1 MRIRLRGFAILGL
14 AVEAAIAR
22 PPGPPDTPRPPG
34 PPGPPVP
41 PDSDHLP
48 PFSTFSNRVIY
59 TPPKGGRAVYP
70 RVAELSDGTLLVT
83 ASVSGVVGPDN
94 LPAFPIFESK
104 DGGVTYQW
112 ISNLTDQVNGW
123 GMSAQPALLELRQP
137 LGGFKPGTVLASG
150 NSWSDKGTRIDLYAS
165 TDKGRTWE
173 FVSHAAEGGRPNTTN
188 GATPV
193 WEPFLLTYDDE
204 LIVYYSDQRDP
215 RHGQKLAHQ
224 TSRDLKHWG
233 PVVND
238 VVYDEYLARP
248 GMTVVAYIPPIKKWI
263 LVYERP
269 IGNSS
274 SHGVNYPVH
283 YRLADDPRKF
293 DAAEPIPIVIETR
306 ERTTVAPNA
315 SPYVVWSPVGGPK
328 GTIIVS
334 DADRSWLCLNT
345 AAGDPDKWQIREC
358 GQPEAYSRALHVFE
372 KRPDR
377 LMVLGGDTFDG
388 NGVGALT
395 DSVLDMNKFL
405 QGGYS
410 APGQPL

>member
-1 MRIRLRGFAILGL
+1 MCATLRLSALIGL
-14 AVEAAIAR
+14 AARAAVALS
-22 PPGPPDTPRPPG
+22 PGPPG
-34 PPGPPVP
+34 PPGPPGHGP
-41 PDSDHLP
+41 PDPKNPP

-59 TPPKGGRAVYP
+59 TPPEGGRAVYP
-70 RVAELSDGTLLVT
+70 RLAELNDGTLLVT
-83 ASVSGVVGPDN
+83 ASLSGVAAPGE
-94 LPAFPIFESK
+94 LSAFPIFESK
-104 DGGVTYQW
+104 DGGVTYKW
-112 ISNLTDQVNGW
+112 VSNLTDQVNGW

-137 LGGFKPGTVLASG
+137 LGGFKPGTILASG
-150 NSWSDKGTRIDLYAS
+150 NSWSSNGTRIDLYAS
-165 TDKGRTWE
+165 TDRARTWE
-173 FVSHAAEGGRPNTTN
+173 FVSHVTEGGRPNTTN

-215 RHGQKLAHQ
+215 KHGQKLAHQ
-224 TSRDLKHWG
+224 RSRDLKHWG

-238 VVYDEYLARP
+238 VAYDEYLARP
-248 GMTVVAYIPPIKKWI
+248 GMTVVTYVPPIKKWI

-283 YRLADDPRKF
+283 YRLADDPREF
-293 DAAEPIPIVIETR
+293 DSAEPIPIVIET
-306 ERTTVAPNA
+306 EDGSVAPNA
-315 SPYVVWSPVGGPK
+315 SPYVVWSSVGGPL

-334 DADRSWLCLNT
+334 DADRSWLYVNT
-345 AAGDPDKWQIREC
+345 AGGDPDKWQIKEC

-372 KRPDR
+372 KRPEH

-395 DSVLDMNKFL
+395 NSVLDVKKFL
-405 QGGYS
+405 KGGYS
-410 APGQPL
+410 APGQPPK